1 MSWENAFLVAECL
14 IDIGYADYEVFSI
27 LLGMVEN
34 KLNKQPRNS
43 TEIRT
48 FQIEKKDYYISRL
61 QNSQPTLTNDPEFQS
76 VLKLLSARVR
86 QHELHTKKTAT
97 LQDLQ
102 HELSINPD
110 SQTIYRSILNS
121 ISMIENYNQN
131 LTQLI

>member
-27 LLGMVEN
+27 LLSMVES

-76 VLKLLSARVR
+76 VLKLLSNRVH
-86 QHELHTKKTAT
+86 QHELHTKKAAT

-102 HELSINPD
+102 QELSINQE

-121 ISMIENYNQN
+121 ISMIEHYNQN